1 VDSGDICYDLS
12 KLYGGL
18 LIPYNTMKNNDNLNY
33 TEGSYSIKYDYPISD
48 NLIRFKLIYENWLIR
63 NGYDLQ
69 KIKLITGLIFL
80 NMSPLHDEKFGK
92 MLWFKGIEMID
103 DYDK

>member
-1 VDSGDICYDLS
+1 
-12 KLYGGL
+12 
-18 LIPYNTMKNNDNLNY
+18 MKNNDNLNY
-33 TEGSYSIKYDYPISD
+33 TEGLYSIKYDYPISE
-48 NLIRFKLIYENWLIR
+48 NLVRFKLIYENWLIL